1 MPFKSKAQ
9 KAWMYANK
17 PEIAKRWGQEE
28 KWDKINKNLPER
40 LVPKGYWKNNK

>member
-17 PEIAKRWGQEE
+17 PKLAEEWSKTYEKNYLPDRLHPKRVR
-28 KWDKINKNLPER
+28 KK
-40 LVPKGYWKNNK
+40 